1 MIAKMPPNR
10 SHLEAFCFMRTS
22 RLQRARF
29 ADQGGGGDECQDDA
43 RVSLLRR
50 EDRVEEGVIAPAWAG
65 KVEGLNY
72 QISRVE
78 GKVMELD
85 SLHQRHLSRP
95 TMDEADQEEARISK
109 LTAETTQQFVQCQKQ
124 LKSLQNS
131 CKNIKGSQQVVVR
144 NIVINL
150 VGRLQEI
157 TEKFRSSQGNYLRK
171 VEAREKRNNQYFTS
185 LPDPEP
191 EDDGLL
197 VGTNSGWNQQDMLVM
212 EENTKAIRRREQE
225 INSIVQSI
233 QDLNTIFRDLA
244 AMVTEQG
251 EVVDRIDYNIEN
263 TSIKVEH
270 GLEQLKKASKYQKN
284 NRKMKC
290 ILILALTLIFLLFLL
305 VLLKS

>member
-1 MIAKMPPNR
+1 MIKKMPPNR
-10 SHLEAFCFMRTS
+10 SHLDAFCFMRTS
-22 RLQRARF
+22 SLQRRRF
-29 ADQGGGGDECQDDA
+29 AEQGGGVDEFQDDA

-50 EDRVEEGVIAPAWAG
+50 EEKIEEGIVAPAWAG
-65 KVEGLNY
+65 RVEGLNY

-85 SLHQRHLSRP
+85 TLHQRHLSRP
-95 TMDEADQEEARISK
+95 TMDEGDEEETRISK
-109 LTAETTQQFVQCQKQ
+109 LTSETTHQFGQCQKQ
-124 LKSLQNS
+124 LQALQTS
-131 CKNIKGSQQVVVR
+131 CKNIRGSQQVVVR

-171 VEAREKRNNQYFTS
+171 IEAREKRNNQYFTAM
-185 LPDPEP
+185 PEPEP
-191 EDDGLL
+191 EDDGLM
-197 VGTNSGWNQQDMLVM
+197 VGAMGGWNKQDMLMM
-212 EENTKAIRRREQE
+212 EENTKAIRQREKE
-225 INSIVQSI
+225 INSIVESI
-233 QDLNTIFRDLA
+233 QDLNTIFKDLA
-244 AMVTEQG
+244 SMVTEQG

-270 GLEQLKKASKYQKN
+270 GLEELKKASKYQKS

-290 ILILALTLIFLLFLL
+290 ILILALTLIFLLFIL

>member
-1 MIAKMPPNR
+1 MGV
-10 SHLEAFCFMRTS
+10 EEF
-22 RLQRARF
+22 
-29 ADQGGGGDECQDDA
+29 QDDA

-50 EDRVEEGVIAPAWAG
+50 EDRLEEGIVAPAWAG
-65 KVEGLNY
+65 RVEGLNY

-78 GKVMELD
+78 GKVVELD

-95 TMDEADQEEARISK
+95 TMEEGDQEEVRISR
-109 LTAETTQQFVQCQKQ
+109 LTAETTQQFGQCQKQ
-124 LKSLQNS
+124 LQALQGS
-131 CKNIKGSQQVVVR
+131 CKNIQGSQQVLVR

-171 VEAREKRNNQYFTS
+171 IEAREKRNNQYFSTF
-185 LPDPEP
+185 PEPEP

-197 VGTNSGWNQQDMLVM
+197 VGAGWNKQDMLM
-212 EENTKAIRRREQE
+212 LEENSRAIKRREEE
-225 INSIVQSI
+225 INSVVQSI

-244 AMVTEQG
+244 SMVTEQG

-263 TSIKVEH
+263 TSIKVEQ
-270 GLEQLKKASKYQKN
+270 GLEQLKKASKYQKS

-290 ILILALTLIFLLFLL
+290 ILILSTSLIFLLFLL
-305 VLLKS
+305 ILLKS